1 MQLRTCC
8 EKVMSLEV
16 IKDDHDPEDLIF
28 SFTCSTCLDGYSV
41 GWDEFC
47 GDKVIY
53 TETALKRLKRATEQ

>member
-1 MQLRTCC
+1 
-8 EKVMSLEV
+8 MSLEV